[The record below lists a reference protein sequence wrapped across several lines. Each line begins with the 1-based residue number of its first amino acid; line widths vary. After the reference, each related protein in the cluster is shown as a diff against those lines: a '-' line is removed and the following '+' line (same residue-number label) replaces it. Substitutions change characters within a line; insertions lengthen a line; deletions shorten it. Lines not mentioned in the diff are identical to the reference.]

1 MTTTPDFQALKASL
15 ANKTFDNYIMPAKQ
29 KRHSVRE
36 SESSCPSGKDAYPA
50 ISDVMKAKNT
60 FGNPVRYKSFYRCSI
75 CGQYH
80 FTQKE
85 EKPARSLR
93 YDRKKENAGLKR
105 IVSMYPS
112 YRAEM
117 EYISLL

>member
-36 SESSCPSGKDAYPA
+36 SESSCPSEKDAYPT

-60 FGNPVRYKSFYRCSI
+60 FGNPVCYKSFYRCSI